1 MKNIFLFAGLLLIG
15 AYIISCKPQGTDSV
29 AISDVASVPV
39 MTKEDS
45 IKRGEYLS
53 HIMGCNDCHTP
64 KIMTEKGPALD
75 MSRLLSG
82 HPADEPLPAITDKK
96 MIGPGQWVLFNQGQ
110 TSATGPWG
118 TSFSANLTPDDTGMG
133 AWSFENF
140 EQAIRKG
147 KFKGIDGG
155 RMIMPPMPWQN
166 YAAIN
171 DEDLANLWIYL
182 KSIKPVKNVV
192 PAYIPPGASQG

>member
-15 AYIISCKPQGTDSV
+15 AYIISCKPQGTDPV
-29 AISDVASVPV
+29 AMGDVASVPV

-64 KIMTEKGPALD
+64 KVMTEKGPALD
-75 MSRLLSG
+75 MNRLLSG

-96 MIGPGQWVLFNQGQ
+96 MIGPGQWVLFNLGQ

-118 TSFSANLTPDDTGMG
+118 TSFSANLTPDDTGLG
-133 AWSFENF
+133 AWTFENF
-140 EQAIRKG
+140 EQAIRNG
-147 KFKGIDGG
+147 KFKGIDGS

-171 DEDLANLWIYL
+171 DEDLANLWMYL

-192 PAYIPPGASQG
+192 PAYIPPGGSQG

>member
-1 MKNIFLFAGLLLIG
+1 MKNIFLFASLLLIG

-29 AISDVASVPV
+29 AIGDIASVPV

-64 KIMTEKGPALD
+64 KIMTDKGPALD

-96 MIGPGQWVLFNQGQ
+96 MIGPGQWVLFNLGQ

-118 TSFSANLTPDDTGMG
+118 TSFAANLTPDDTGIG
-133 AWSFENF
+133 AWSFQNF
-140 EQAIRKG
+140 EQAIRQG
-147 KFKGIDGG
+147 KFKGMDGG

-171 DEDLANLWIYL
+171 DEDLANLWLYL
-182 KSIKPVKNVV
+182 NSIKPVKNVV
-192 PAYIPPGASQG
+192 PAYVPPAQG